1 MLTVPTPIMPPR
13 ARNNFNFL
21 MRNLELVRKEHAQL
35 VRDYRQLAPT
45 LKPFAR
51 YILRQKISDMERK
64 LQTAELRVAGGLY
77 HNFGGRSYVNTSYW
91 NRHNTTNPTIPRAK
105 KRGLVKAAKN
115 LFTFKRAKT
124 ATTTSSPAPRKPLT
138 VRTR

>member
-1 MLTVPTPIMPPR
+1 
-13 ARNNFNFL
+13 

-77 HNFGGRSYVNTSYW
+77 HNFGGRSYVIPAIGTD
-91 NRHNTTNPTIPRAK
+91 TTPPILPLL
-105 KRGLVKAAKN
+105 GPKN
-115 LFTFKRAKT
+115 VV
-124 ATTTSSPAPRKPLT
+124 S
-138 VRTR
+138 